1 MERLGKN
8 LADFLIDEEL
18 VRPPTATGTEPVVF
32 VDPTEGAPAP
42 GDLKGRAVSDITLT
56 IQTDGGSASQPY
68 FGFIDQLDLMLIYRV
83 KPGKEKDLIDFSN
96 SVDYILDDKRA
107 FTMGAL
113 RVEIAQRIGPLDLL
127 SISDKGE
134 GNVYSSTYSFLV
146 RKINLNS

>member
-1 MERLGKN
+1 
-8 LADFLIDEEL
+8 
-18 VRPPTATGTEPVVF
+18 
-32 VDPTEGAPAP
+32 
-42 GDLKGRAVSDITLT
+42 
-56 IQTDGGSASQPY
+56 
-68 FGFIDQLDLMLIYRV
+68 MLIYRV